1 MGNGIKQL
9 GLVIML
15 AAALPAGANADS
27 YGHVQGAL
35 TKSENQLEA
44 EKHMAAGEWKEAVPL
59 LEARI
64 AGYPSDVEALADL
77 GHSYAETGDLE
88 QAIEKL
94 KVAIDLEPRHL
105 EANLYLGEAYLK
117 LKDLPHAL
125 ERLAALDSI
134 CFFGCGAYRTL
145 KNEVEAYKA
154 AKGS

>member
-1 MGNGIKQL
+1 VSKWLKQ
-9 GLVIML
+9 VAL
-15 AAALPAGANADS
+15 AAVLATGMAADAHADS

-64 AGYPSDVEALADL
+64 AGHPSDVEALADL
-77 GHSYAETGDLE
+77 GHSYAESGDLD

-94 KVAIDLEPRHL
+94 KVAVDLEPRHL

-117 LKDLPHAL
+117 LRDLPHAL
-125 ERLAALDSI
+125 ERLSALDTI

-145 KNEVEAYKA
+145 KNDVEAYRA
-154 AKGS
+154 ANGS

>member
-1 MGNGIKQL
+1 MHHGPRSL
-9 GLVIML
+9 ALAVML
-15 AAALPAGANADS
+15 SVALAGGARADS

-44 EKHMAAGEWKEAVPL
+44 ERHMAAGEWKDAVPL

-88 QAIEKL
+88 QAVEKL
-94 KVAIDLEPRHL
+94 KVAIDLDPRHL
-105 EANLYLGEAYLK
+105 EANLYLGEAYLQ
-117 LKDLPHAL
+117 LEDLPHAK
-125 ERLAALDSI
+125 ERLSALDSI

-154 AKGS
+154 AGHK

>member
-1 MGNGIKQL
+1 MRWG
-9 GLVIML
+9 
-15 AAALPAGANADS
+15 AALILWSLVSSAAFADS

-77 GHSYAETGDLE
+77 GHSYAETGDLD

-94 KVAIDLEPRHL
+94 KVAIDLDPRHL

-117 LKDLPHAL
+117 LNDLPHAI
-125 ERLAALDSI
+125 ERLSALDGI

-145 KNEVEAYKA
+145 KNEIEAYKA

>member
-1 MGNGIKQL
+1 MGKWLRQ
-9 GLVIML
+9 VAL
-15 AAALPAGANADS
+15 AAVLSSGMAADAEADS

-64 AGYPSDVEALADL
+64 AGHPSDVEALADL
-77 GHSYAETGDLE
+77 GHSYAESGDLE

-94 KVAIDLEPRHL
+94 KVAVDLDPRHL

-117 LKDLPHAL
+117 LRDLPHAQ
-125 ERLAALDSI
+125 ERLSALDAI

-145 KNEVEAYKA
+145 RHDVEAYKA
-154 AKGS
+154 ANGS